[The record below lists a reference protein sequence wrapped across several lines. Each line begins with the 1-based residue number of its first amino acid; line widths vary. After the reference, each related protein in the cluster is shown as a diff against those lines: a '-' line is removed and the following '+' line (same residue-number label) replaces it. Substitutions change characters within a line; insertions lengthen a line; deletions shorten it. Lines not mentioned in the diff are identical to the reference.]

1 MFLCESVLLNDKF
14 VFLLAINLIL
24 FFTKNHFVADANRN
38 FTMNI
43 STFFSRANLKINIH
57 NLSYLPRWIIVL
69 IDFSV
74 LLMSFFLTY
83 MILKGTG
90 LDYIIT
96 KHKLTFI
103 SLFFGINIFFFWL
116 FRTYSGIIRHS
127 SYIDAI
133 KILFSQ
139 TSVLVFFLFFN
150 FLFELL
156 FKEKAFLNT
165 ALFINMV
172 LSFCGLFLY
181 RVVVK
186 QTFELYFIEKTDHKL
201 IKAIIYGTD
210 ANAISVANALKFET
224 PSRFKI
230 VAFVDKNN
238 QNASKRMLDLPIL
251 VQRKKLPA
259 LMRSVGAEGLV
270 IADKSLS
277 KEEQLVIIDQCL
289 EFNYKVYTIPSISDW
304 ENQKEISQKVKNIQ
318 IEDLLER
325 DPIVLDSISISR
337 QLEGKTILITGAAG
351 SIGSE
356 IVRQLLSFN
365 PRKLIILDQAET
377 PLHHIRLEVED
388 IKSDTIIRTVIA
400 DIRNKAALE
409 RIFKLYKPEMVYHAA
424 AYKHVPLME
433 ENPSQAILTNVE
445 GTKNLA
451 DLSCKYSV
459 NKFVMISTD
468 KAVNPSNVMG
478 ASKRIAEKYVQSL
491 SLKCKENIDFYATKF
506 ITTRFGNVLGSNGSV
521 VPLFTKQIAEGGPVT
536 ITHPDIIRYF
546 MTIPEACQ
554 LVLEAGSMGNGGEI
568 YIFDMGKPVKIIDL
582 ARKMIKLAG
591 FNPERDIKIKI
602 VGLRPGEKLYEEL
615 LNDTSKT
622 LPTYHEKIMIA
633 EEIQAEFEDLH
644 LHIDE
649 LIGIASFF
657 DNDDIVVKMKKIV
670 PEFISMNSTYTQLDK

>member
-1 MFLCESVLLNDKF
+1 MSIFKY
-14 VFLLAINLIL
+14 
-24 FFTKNHFVADANRN
+24 
-38 FTMNI
+38 
-43 STFFSRANLKINIH
+43 FSRANLRFNIH

-69 IDFSV
+69 IDISV
-74 LLMSFFLTY
+74 LIMAFSLTY
-83 MILKGTG
+83 LIFNGTG

-96 KHKLTFI
+96 THVLTFI
-103 SLFFGINIFFFWL
+103 GLFFGINVFFFWL

-127 SYIDAI
+127 SYIDAV

-156 FKEKAFLNT
+156 FRQKAFLNT
-165 ALFINMV
+165 GLFINIV

-181 RVVVK
+181 RVIVK
-186 QTFELYFIEKTDHKL
+186 QTFELYFIEKTNDKL

-224 PSRFKI
+224 PTRFKI

-251 VQRKKLPA
+251 IQRKKLPA
-259 LMRSVGAEGLV
+259 LMRSVGAEGIV
-270 IADKSLS
+270 IADKGLS

-289 EFNYKVYTIPSISDW
+289 EFNYKVYTIPSVADW

-325 DPIVLDSISISR
+325 EPIVLDSISISR
-337 QLEGKTILITGAAG
+337 QLKDQTILITGAAG

-356 IVRQLLSFN
+356 IVRQVLSFN
-365 PRKLIILDQAET
+365 PKKVIILDQAET
-377 PLHHIRLEVED
+377 PLHHISLEVQC
-388 IKSDTIIRTVIA
+388 IKVRTIIRSVIT
-400 DIRNKAALE
+400 DIRNRGALE
-409 RIFKLYKPEMVYHAA
+409 KVFKQYRPQMVYHAA

-451 DLSCKYSV
+451 DLACEYGVK
-459 NKFVMISTD
+459 KFVMISTD

-491 SLKCKENIDFYATKF
+491 HHKYKESHNLHATKF

-521 VPLFTKQIAEGGPVT
+521 VPLFTKQIADGGPLT

-582 ARKMIKLAG
+582 AKKMIKLAG
-591 FNPERDIKIKI
+591 FIPDRDIKIKI

-622 LPTYHEKIMIA
+622 LSTHHEKIMIA
-633 EEIQAEFEDLH
+633 QELQVEFEDLH
-644 LHIDE
+644 YHIEE

-657 DNDDIVVKMKKIV
+657 DNDDIVTKMKKIV
-670 PEFISMNSTYTQLDK
+670 PEFISMNSAYSNLDK